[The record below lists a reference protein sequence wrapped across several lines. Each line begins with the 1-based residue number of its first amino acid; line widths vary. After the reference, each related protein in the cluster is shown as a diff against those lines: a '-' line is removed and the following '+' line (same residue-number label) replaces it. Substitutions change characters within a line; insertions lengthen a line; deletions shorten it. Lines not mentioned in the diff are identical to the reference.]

1 MASKHDW
8 TAEARFSQSSC
19 CGFFSSRGHEGK
31 GGPVAMCPPAA
42 AGAGLKWE
50 REWASWP
57 EQVSLLELGP
67 QEGQAVQLQG
77 LPLPERGWHI

>member
-1 MASKHDW
+1 
-8 TAEARFSQSSC
+8 
-19 CGFFSSRGHEGK
+19 
-31 GGPVAMCPPAA
+31 MCPPAA

-67 QEGQAVQLQG
+67 QEGQVVQLQG
-77 LPLPERGWHI
+77 LPLPEQGWHI